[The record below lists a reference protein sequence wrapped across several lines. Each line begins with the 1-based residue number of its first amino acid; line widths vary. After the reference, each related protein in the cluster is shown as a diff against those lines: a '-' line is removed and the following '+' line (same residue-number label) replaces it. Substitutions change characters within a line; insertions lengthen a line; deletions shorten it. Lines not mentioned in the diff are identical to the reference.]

1 MTYTTN
7 RGGFLIFTYFTISL
21 SGSIFA
27 QANLLLPKSLSKMTI
42 DLPIADTDPSRGKL
56 ESVNIRR
63 FPPIL
68 MDPRRDD
75 ISPT

>member
-1 MTYTTN
+1 MAYTTN
-7 RGGFLIFTYFTISL
+7 RGGFLIFTYFTTSL

-27 QANLLLPKSLSKMTI
+27 QANLLSPKSLSKIMI
-42 DLPIADTDPSRGKL
+42 DLPIADTGPSKGKL
-56 ESVNIRR
+56 ESVNICRSS
-63 FPPIL
+63 PIL